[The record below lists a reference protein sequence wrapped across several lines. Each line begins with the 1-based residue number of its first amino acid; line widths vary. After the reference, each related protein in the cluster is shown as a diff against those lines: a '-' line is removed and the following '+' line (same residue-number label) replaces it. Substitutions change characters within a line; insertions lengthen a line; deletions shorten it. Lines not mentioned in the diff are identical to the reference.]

1 MYAPHTLWYLL
12 QYACLV
18 RLRKPRG
25 VAVMPYVFSWL
36 LVDCEHL
43 PSKERLSSFFLIL
56 AVAFIARCGASQKSQ
71 RGVAYTIQRGGKVW
85 PIVFLTR
92 LINRL
97 LSRATTLHIS
107 GNPHVC
113 VCLLYGS
120 SLSTTSYEPI
130 KSKDRLYVNI
140 QYNLP
145 LHLRTE

>member
-1 MYAPHTLWYLL
+1 MALAFICCCGCVRKVKVCTRRIRYGTCYNMPALCGFGSHVASLSCHTCSLGCLWTASICHQKRDYPL
-12 QYACLV
+12 
-18 RLRKPRG
+18 
-25 VAVMPYVFSWL
+25 
-36 LVDCEHL
+36 
-43 PSKERLSSFFLIL
+43 FFLIL

-71 RGVAYTIQRGGKVW
+71 GGVAYTIQRGGKVW

-97 LSRATTLHIS
+97 LSRETTLHIS

-130 KSKDRLYVNI
+130 
-140 QYNLP
+140 
-145 LHLRTE
+145 